1 MSLDLGKVLLQKKY
15 LGKISYV
22 NFYNDRELIVQDIN
36 NWVKT
41 FTKGTI
47 KKIVSDNDI
56 KRSTTQ
62 ALLNTIYFKSKW
74 LYPFDQNKTIK
85 SKFYVNLDTIKID
98 MMNNEEISKRI
109 DVFNKIVKKK
119 IKKNSH

>member
-1 MSLDLGKVLLQKKY
+1 MY
-15 LGKISYV
+15 YKINIRENFYV
-22 NFYNDRELIVQDIN
+22 NFYNDREFIVQDIN

-41 FTKGTI
+41 FTNGTI

-62 ALLNTIYFKSKW
+62 ALLNTIYFKSRW

-85 SKFYVNLDTIKID
+85 SKFYVNLDTIQID
-98 MMNNEEISKRI
+98 MMN
-109 DVFNKIVKKK
+109 KK
-119 IKKNSH
+119 INMLITILIIFNC